1 MNYKNREIIEI
12 AQSFG
17 YNTAK
22 EFASFLRKYNPSV
35 KTNESGEKF
44 IYLAL
49 V

>member
-17 YNTAK
+17 YTTAK
-22 EFASFLRKYNPSV
+22 EFASFLKKYTPAIE
-35 KTNESGEKF
+35 TNEDGKKF